1 MGFGI
6 LSALRHFYKI
16 HHTLPSIYRHQCK
29 LAMNIRKKEKIKVL
43 FILTSVGSWKT
54 ERLYLEMKNY
64 PRFDPYIL
72 ITEANDED
80 ETAELSLYLSGKG
93 YDFRRSIKGEDLT
106 ETIKPDIIFYQKP
119 YSFYPLE
126 DSLKF
131 YNYLYSTVLCY
142 VTYGFHN
149 SNLAASNNEML
160 QNVCFQ
166 NYFENADVAREIAS
180 AVDGK
185 GRNFL
190 VTGLPPADEYL
201 QDKSLVVDP
210 WKKQEIKKKRIIYA
224 PHHSL
229 PQDEGNWLHYST
241 FMSYGEFIL
250 SLAEKY
256 QDQVQFAFKPHP
268 LLRGKLEKYLGVDW
282 TNAYFNKW
290 ASLPN
295 CQIEEGDY
303 AGLFRYSDAMI
314 HDCGSFMA
322 EYHYTGNP
330 VMYLV
335 TDEKRIRSILT
346 HYCQLAFDLHYK
358 GRDLESI
365 EHFIKNVIGGVDP
378 LKKQR
383 KEYLNKYLLPPEGET
398 ATHNIIDAILGK

>member
-6 LSALRHFYKI
+6 VTALRHY
-16 HHTLPSIYRHQCK
+16 HYVHNTLPSIYKRQCK
-29 LAMNIRKKEKIKVL
+29 LAKNIRKKEKIKVL

-54 ERLYLEMKNY
+54 ERLYLEMKLH
-64 PRFDPYIL
+64 PRFAPYIL

-80 ETAELSLYLSGKG
+80 ETKELSVYLSGKG
-93 YDFRRSIKGEDLT
+93 YDFRRSIRGENLT

-119 YSFYPLE
+119 YEYYPLDE
-126 DSLKF
+126 NLKF
-131 YNYLYSTVLCY
+131 YNYQYSSVLCY

-149 SNLAASNNEML
+149 SNNAASNNDML
-160 QNVCFQ
+160 QNTCFQ
-166 NYFENADVAREIAS
+166 NYFENTDVADEIAA

-185 GRNFL
+185 GKNFI

-201 QDKSLVVDP
+201 EDKSLLVDP
-210 WKKQEIKKKRIIYA
+210 WRKQESRKKRIIYA

-229 PQDEGNWLHYST
+229 PQDKGNWLHYST
-241 FMSYGEFIL
+241 FMNYGEAIL

-256 QDQVQFAFKPHP
+256 KDQVQFAFKPHP
-268 LLRGKLEKYLGVDW
+268 LLRGKLEKYMGKEW
-282 TNAYFNKW
+282 TTAYFNKW

-295 CQIEEGDY
+295 CQIEDGKY

-322 EYHYTGNP
+322 EYHYTENP

-346 HYCQLAFDLHYK
+346 HYCQRAFDIHYK
-358 GRDLESI
+358 GRDIESI
-365 EHFIKNVIGGVDP
+365 EQFIKNVIDGVDP
-378 LKKQR
+378 LKQQR
-383 KEYLNKYLLPPEGET
+383 KDFVHKYLLPPKGET
-398 ATHNIIDAILGK
+398 ATRNIIDAILGE